1 METVKLNPAGKAIYG
16 VSEVNKDAL
25 KLYGMALLAI
35 AGADDEVSKPEMD
48 WFLEVW
54 THNVGASDELVEY
67 WKAFDY
73 RRANLN
79 EILDSIGSDF
89 PLNSSSTLIYDGV
102 NMSLADDEYALE
114 ERDAVMKTAAFLNID
129 KYTVQNIEGLIDME
143 RAAAKIRHSIFRH
156 DI

>member
-1 METVKLNPAGKAIYG
+1 METIKLSPAGKSIYG
-16 VSEVNKDAL
+16 VSEVNKESL

-54 THNVGASDELVEY
+54 THDVGATDDLIEF

-73 RRANLN
+73 RGANLN
-79 EILDSIGSDF
+79 EILDSIGSEF

-114 ERDAVMKTAAFLNID
+114 EKDAVMKTAAFLNID
-129 KYTVQNIEGLIDME
+129 KYTVRNIEGLIEME
-143 RAAAKIRHSIFRH
+143 RAAGKIRHSIFKH